1 MKIYDLLFYATYKV
15 MQKSGNFN
23 DTPVV
28 GGVIFIGLCLVFN
41 VYTIYFILRGFDII
55 TAYSSKGVYTFGN
68 ISFGVS
74 ILVFSILYY
83 KRNNRY
89 KKILSKYEN
98 KKLINSWL
106 IIIIYYTVT
115 VAIALIAGLFMKKAW
130 IFG

>member
-15 MQKSGNFN
+15 MQKSGNFD
-23 DTPVV
+23 DTPIF
-28 GGVIFIGLCLVFN
+28 GGIIFVAPCLIFN
-41 VYTIYFILRGFDII
+41 IYTIYFILHGFDLLTIN
-55 TAYSSKGVYTFGN
+55 SPKGKYTFGY
-68 ISFGVS
+68 ISFVVS
-74 ILVFSILYY
+74 IFVFLLIYY

-106 IIIIYYTVT
+106 IIIIYYISVF
-115 VAIALIAGLFMKKAW
+115 AILHISALFMKKAW

>member
-23 DTPVV
+23 DTPVL
-28 GGVIFIGLCLVFN
+28 GGVIFVGLCLVLN
-41 VYTIYFILRGFDII
+41 VYTVYFILRGFDII
-55 TAYSSKGVYTFGN
+55 TAYSFKRVYTFGN

-98 KKLINSWL
+98 KRLVNSWL
-106 IIIIYYTVT
+106 IITIYYTIIS
-115 VAIALIAGLFMKKAW
+115 AILLISMMFANGYW

>member
-1 MKIYDLLFYATYKV
+1 MKIYDLLFYATYKLAK
-15 MQKSGNFN
+15 KSGNFN
-23 DTPVV
+23 DTPVL

>member
-15 MQKSGNFN
+15 MQKSGNFD
-23 DTPVV
+23 DTPVL
-28 GGVIFIGLCLVFN
+28 GGVIFVGLCLVFN
-41 VYTIYFILRGFDII
+41 IYTIYFILRGFDII
-55 TAYSSKGVYTFGN
+55 NAYSSKGVYTFGN

-106 IIIIYYTVT
+106 IIAIYYISVF
-115 VAIALIAGLFMKKAW
+115 AILHISALFMKKAW